1 MKPRILIII
10 NRLVI
15 GGQALDTVPLAHA
28 IQSHFEVDVLYGEKE
43 ADEEEA
49 DFLREKYPSLRLTK
63 IPQLKRSINWL
74 NDVRAY
80 FKIKKHIQSAH
91 YDIVHTHGAKS
102 GLIGRIAAWRCGI
115 KTIVHTYHGHVF
127 HSYYNGFL
135 SASII
140 RMERLLGRITTK
152 VVAISLHQSKELTE
166 IYKIV
171 PLHKIIIIPLGVD
184 IDAFQADAETERS
197 NFRNAYQLKNDE
209 IAIAL
214 IGRLVPV
221 KNPSFFIDIVLRTVK
236 DKLPVKFFVIG
247 DGILKSDMQHQL
259 EKNNMLWSENDG
271 LENNA
276 PIIFTSWIKNIIP
289 ALHAMDII
297 ALTSLNEG
305 TPLSIIEAQIC
316 GKPVVAS
323 NVGGVRDTLIDAST
337 GFIVER
343 HDVNLFYDKL
353 KMLITNEKLRSEM
366 GERAIQFAAIHFSM
380 HTEIKNYITFYHT
393 EVSLHSK

>member
-28 IQSHFEVDVLYGEKE
+28 LQSHFDVEVLYGEKE

-49 DFLREKYPSLRLTK
+49 NFLKEKFPTLKLTK
-63 IPQLKRSINWL
+63 IVQLKRSINWL
-74 NDVRAY
+74 NDINAF
-80 FKIKKHIQSAH
+80 FKIKKHIQSGH

-102 GLIGRIAAWRCGI
+102 GLIGRIAAWQCDI

-135 SASII
+135 SACIVQ
-140 RMERLLGRITTK
+140 MERLLGRITTK
-152 VVAISLHQSKELTE
+152 VIAISNHQSKELSE

-171 PLHKIIIIPLGVD
+171 SAHKIVTIPLGVD
-184 IDAFQADAETERS
+184 IAAFQSDAETHRS
-197 NFRNAYQLKNDE
+197 NFRHAYRLTNNQ

-221 KNPSFFIDIVLRTVK
+221 KNPNFFIDIVIRSVK
-236 DKLPVKFFVIG
+236 EKLPVKFFVIG
-247 DGILKSDMQHQL
+247 DGVLKADMQHQL
-259 EKNNMLWSENDG
+259 EKHHMLWSEKNRMEND
-271 LENNA
+271 A
-276 PIIFTSWIKNIIP
+276 PIIFTSWIKDIIP
-289 ALHAMDII
+289 AIQAMDII

-337 GFIVER
+337 GFMVER
-343 HDVNLFYDKL
+343 HDVNLFYDTL
-353 KMLITNEKLRSEM
+353 KVLITNESLRRKM
-366 GERAIQFAAIHFSM
+366 GEKAQQFAANHFSM
-380 HTEIKNYITFYHT
+380 HAEIKNFISFYHT